1 MYLKNTSNT
10 MCVTVNTIRG
20 KVGIDPQEI
29 VDIKYKDP
37 ASIATAPAIVS
48 KALAFSWF

>member
-29 VDIKYKDP
+29 VDIKYKILP
-37 ASIATAPAIVS
+37 PV
-48 KALAFSWF
+48 